1 MRFFARRLTDRHCKN
16 IIDRQPRFLYNL
28 LVMNKPPTTSH
39 EYIYTQIRQRIRLGV
54 YQSGSKLSENKLA
67 KEFNCSRVP
76 VRETF
81 LRLQQEGLVTIQ
93 PQSGTYVRTY
103 TLEDYRNALEVRA
116 YLESLAAALV
126 IEKNSPLDEIE
137 AAYGHMQQIIDG
149 EPFDLNLFGEYHYTF
164 HRTLVCLSE
173 NNLLIETYDRLHFQA
188 IQQIFFRPMTRQE
201 LLVTHQEHRQLLDC
215 IAQKDPYGPQLALK
229 HLWERKRASLAALAK
244 ELEQSEAASCPA
256 PQEDE
261 QKERPQPKNGDRA

>member
-16 IIDRQPRFLYNL
+16 IIDRQPCFLYNL

-126 IEKNSPLDEIE
+126 IEKNCLENTTIHFTARSSACQKTTCSLKPTT
-137 AAYGHMQQIIDG
+137 GC
-149 EPFDLNLFGEYHYTF
+149 TF
-164 HRTLVCLSE
+164 
-173 NNLLIETYDRLHFQA
+173 
-188 IQQIFFRPMTRQE
+188 RQFSKSFSA
-201 LLVTHQEHRQLLDC
+201 R
-215 IAQKDPYGPQLALK
+215 
-229 HLWERKRASLAALAK
+229 
-244 ELEQSEAASCPA
+244 
-256 PQEDE
+256 
-261 QKERPQPKNGDRA
+261 